1 MKTKR
6 HSPRLERAIKQAC
19 EIAHANSGWW
29 YAFRSNDLGE
39 LIFNIAYKA
48 DKYDV
53 LNKLVKGFSKPLV
66 SFIRGDIRHVAIKAA
81 TTATNTIILVFFILI
96 LTI

>member
-66 SFIRGDIRHVAIKAA
+66 SFIRVDIRHVALKDVSANA
-81 TTATNTIILVFFILI
+81 TTIILVFFILI

>member
-66 SFIRGDIRHVAIKAA
+66 SFIRGDIRHVALKAVSA
-81 TTATNTIILVFFILI
+81 NVTTIILVFFILI